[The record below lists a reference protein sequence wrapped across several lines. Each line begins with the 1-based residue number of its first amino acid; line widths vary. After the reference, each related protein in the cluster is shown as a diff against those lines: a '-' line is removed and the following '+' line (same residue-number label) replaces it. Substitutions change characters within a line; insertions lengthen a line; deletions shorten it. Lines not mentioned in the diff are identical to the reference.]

1 MRLYRHSLIAL
12 LLALCAAQPALSRNT
27 LGIYHGWGA
36 FQDEAPARC
45 FAIARPST
53 HMAGRDWQPFA
64 AIGYYPPQRV
74 YGQFHA
80 RLRYN
85 LRPGS
90 RITATIDDR
99 RFTLIGR
106 GSDAWAMDA
115 TQDAALIRAMRSA
128 RGISIE
134 AVASTGQGFAD
145 SYRLR
150 GAASAIDAAA
160 IACSR

>member
-1 MRLYRHSLIAL
+1 
-12 LLALCAAQPALSRNT
+12 
-27 LGIYHGWGA
+27 
-36 FQDEAPARC
+36 
-45 FAIARPST
+45 
-53 HMAGRDWQPFA
+53 
-64 AIGYYPPQRV
+64 
-74 YGQFHA
+74 
-80 RLRYN
+80 
-85 LRPGS
+85 
-90 RITATIDDR
+90 
-99 RFTLIGR
+99 
-106 GSDAWAMDA
+106 MDA